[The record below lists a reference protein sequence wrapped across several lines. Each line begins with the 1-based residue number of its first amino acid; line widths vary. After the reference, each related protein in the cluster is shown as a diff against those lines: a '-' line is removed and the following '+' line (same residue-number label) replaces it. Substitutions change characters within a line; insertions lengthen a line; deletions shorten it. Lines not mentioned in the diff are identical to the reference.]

1 MNKIW
6 INKTKSFSA
15 AEKYDEDYYLN
26 MTGSERLETMQ
37 YLREIYFKIKK
48 AKRNE
53 GRKGLRRSVKVI
65 KQT

>member
-1 MNKIW
+1 MSKIW

-53 GRKGLRRSVKVI
+53 SRKGLRRSVKVI

>member
-53 GRKGLRRSVKVI
+53 SRKGLRRSVKVI

>member
-53 GRKGLRRSVKVI
+53 SRKGLRISVKVI